1 VTPVPRLAT
10 PLALLCALLCTTAL
24 AACGGGGGKSDAENT
39 VKDFVK
45 AVDSQDTDKF
55 CNKLVSDSFL
65 EGSFG
70 GKGSD
75 AKKQCRT
82 QLKAL
87 KNVNLKLVRI
97 KKTTVKGDKASVTV
111 VLDTGG
117 QQATQVLP
125 LVKQDGDWRVST
137 LAPGGG

>member
-1 VTPVPRLAT
+1 MRRLAPST
-10 PLALLCALLCTTAL
+10 ALLTAL
-24 AACGGGGGKSDAENT
+24 FCAIVVGACGGNDKGDAEQT

-45 AVDSQDTDKF
+45 AVDQQDGKRF
-55 CNKLVSDSFL
+55 CEQLVSDSFL

-75 AKKQCRT
+75 AKKQCRA

-87 KNVNLKLVRI
+87 RNVNLKLVGI
-97 KKTTVKGDKASVTV
+97 KKTKIDGDKANVTV
-111 VLDTGG
+111 ELDTGG
-117 QQATQVLP
+117 RKATQVLP

-137 LAPGGG
+137 LSPGG